1 MKSAERM
8 KFSSRML
15 MIITPLGVAIGLHE
29 AWRLAGGLVLLMA
42 VQMLVLGGIAVAV
55 VRMVRRESK
64 EIRR

>member
-29 AWRLAGGLVLLMA
+29 AWRLAGGLALLMA

-64 EIRR
+64 EIRP